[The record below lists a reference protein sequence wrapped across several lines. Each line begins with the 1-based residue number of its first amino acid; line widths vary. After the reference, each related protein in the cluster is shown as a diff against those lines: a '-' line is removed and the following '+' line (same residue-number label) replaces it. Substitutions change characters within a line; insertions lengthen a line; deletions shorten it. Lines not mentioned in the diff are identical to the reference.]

1 MRALII
7 AILFAATVAAAQQPG
22 EPASA
27 SPQQPPAAQ
36 AVQAVPQ
43 QDAAARPGV
52 ISVPA
57 GTHVPLRL
65 TQGISTKTAKPGD
78 GVYAET
84 TFPITID
91 NKMVIPAGTYVQGRI
106 SSVKRAGRI
115 KGQAELLIHFTSMIY
130 PSGYTVMLPG
140 ALENAPTIENASVKD
155 KEGTIKGDGK
165 GGKTATSAATYGA
178 TGAVVGGLS
187 RGGKGALIGGG
198 IGAAAGA
205 AIATLTRNTEVR
217 MEPGTTLEMILE
229 RPLELNEKDIR
240 R

>member
-1 MRALII
+1 MRALWFSVVLT
-7 AILFAATVAAAQQPG
+7 AVLAAAQQPG
-22 EPASA
+22 ELPTP
-27 SPQQPPAAQ
+27 SPQQPVAPAA
-36 AVQAVPQ
+36 AAPQ
-43 QDAAARPGV
+43 QDPAARSGV
-52 ISVPA
+52 IVVPA

-65 TQGISTKTAKPGD
+65 TQGISTKTAKAGD

-84 TFPITID
+84 AFPIAID
-91 NKMVIPAGTYVQGRI
+91 NRMVIPAGTYVQGRI
-106 SSVKRAGRI
+106 SSVKRAGRV

-140 ALENAPTIENASVKD
+140 AVENAPTVENASVKD

-165 GGKTATSAATYGA
+165 GGKTATSAAEYGA
-178 TGAVVGGLS
+178 TGAIVGGLS

-217 MEPGTTLEMILE
+217 MEAGTSLEMILQ
-229 RPLELNEKDIR
+229 RPLELSEKDIR

>member
-1 MRALII
+1 MRAL
-7 AILFAATVAAAQQPG
+7 LFGMLFTALLVAAQQPG
-22 EPASA
+22 ELPGS
-27 SPQQPPAAQ
+27 SPQQPAGQ
-36 AVQAVPQ
+36 
-43 QDAAARPGV
+43 AAAPQEPATRVGV
-52 ISVPA
+52 IVVPA

-91 NKMVIPAGTYVQGRI
+91 NQMVIPAGTYVQGRI

-140 ALENAPTIENASVKD
+140 SVENAPTVENASVKD

-165 GGKTATSAATYGA
+165 GGKVAQKAGEYGA
-178 TGAVVGGLS
+178 TGAVVGGLAS
-187 RGGKGALIGGG
+187 RSIKGAGIGGG

-205 AIATLTRNTEVR
+205 AVAILTRNTEVR
-217 MEPGTTLEMILE
+217 MEPGTTLEMVLQ
-229 RPLELNEKDIR
+229 RSLELDEKDIR